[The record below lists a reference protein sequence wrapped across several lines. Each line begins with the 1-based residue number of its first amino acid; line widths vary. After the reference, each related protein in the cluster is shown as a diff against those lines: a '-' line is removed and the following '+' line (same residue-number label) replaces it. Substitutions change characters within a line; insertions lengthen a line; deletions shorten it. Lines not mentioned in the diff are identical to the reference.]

1 MAKLEQYGGNPNVVT
16 AIPEIQSF
24 KLRENVHDFIVTAS
38 DVVFDRMSTEE
49 VCHTTWAVDT
59 NKIKTQRT
67 PVNINEVCGESVD
80 RLMKTVMYKESLD
93 NLSVVMICFKN
104 F

>member
-1 MAKLEQYGGNPNVVT
+1 MKN
-16 AIPEIQSF
+16 S
-24 KLRENVHDFIVTAS
+24 K
-38 DVVFDRMSTEE
+38 
-49 VCHTTWAVDT
+49 
-59 NKIKTQRT
+59 T

-80 RLMKTVMYKESLD
+80 RLLKTAMFKESLD